1 MRLLPPPTAAVA
13 AWIALASCL
22 AAPQRPAAGV
32 KPPASRVS
40 DLPHGLPGVAA
51 AEQSALE
58 LAQALQRK
66 YEAIRGFAADFVHTY
81 RGGVLNKRLTER
93 GHLLV
98 KKPGKM
104 RWEYTAPEKKLF
116 VSDGVKIYSYVPEDK
131 QVIVSD
137 VPSGDALT
145 TPVLFLAGRGN
156 LARDFDPS
164 FTDLPPGAAP
174 GSRALKLVPKAAQPD
189 YDWLVVVVDAATLGL
204 RGLMY
209 SDPQGGTSTFSFTNL
224 KENAELTDRAFDF
237 KVPRGVDV
245 VTDPSVR

>member
-1 MRLLPPPTAAVA
+1 MAASL
-13 AWIALASCL
+13 ALASCL
-22 AAPQRPAAGV
+22 AAHPRLAAT
-32 KPPASRVS
+32 
-40 DLPHGLPGVAA
+40 DLHRRLPGVTA
-51 AEQSALE
+51 AEPSALE

-66 YEAIRGFAADFVHTY
+66 YDAIRGFATDFVHTY
-81 RGGVLNKRLTER
+81 RGGVLNKQLTER
-93 GHLLV
+93 GRLLV

-137 VPSGDALT
+137 EPSGDRLT
-145 TPVLFLAGRGN
+145 TPVLFLAGKGN
-156 LARDFDPS
+156 LARDFNPS

-174 GSRALKLVPKAAQPD
+174 GSRALKLVPKTTQPD
-189 YDWLVVVVDAATLGL
+189 YDWLVVVVDAVTLGL
-204 RGLMY
+204 RGLVY

-224 KENAELTDRAFDF
+224 KENAGLTDKDFDF

-245 VTDPSVR
+245 VTDSSAR

>member
-1 MRLLPPPTAAVA
+1 MAASL
-13 AWIALASCL
+13 ALASCL
-22 AAPQRPAAGV
+22 AAHPRLAAKEV
-32 KPPASRVS
+32 YRR
-40 DLPHGLPGVAA
+40 LPGVTA
-51 AEQSALE
+51 AEPSALE

-66 YEAIRGFAADFVHTY
+66 YDAIRGFATDFVHIY
-81 RGGVLNKRLTER
+81 RGGVLNKQLTER
-93 GHLLV
+93 GRLLV

-137 VPSGDALT
+137 VPSGDRLT
-145 TPVLFLAGRGN
+145 TPVLFLAGKGN
-156 LARDFDPS
+156 LARDFNPS

-174 GSRALKLVPKAAQPD
+174 GGRALKLVPKTAQPD

-204 RGLMY
+204 RGLVY
-209 SDPQGGTSTFSFTNL
+209 SDSQGGTSTFFFTNL
-224 KENAELTDRAFDF
+224 KENAGLTDKDFDF

-245 VTDPSVR
+245 VTDSSAR

>member
-1 MRLLPPPTAAVA
+1 VRLLPPPAAALA
-13 AWIALASCL
+13 ASLALASCL
-22 AAPQRPAAGV
+22 AAHPGLAA
-32 KPPASRVS
+32 ADLNLSRR
-40 DLPHGLPGVAA
+40 LPGVTA
-51 AEQSALE
+51 AEPSALE

-66 YEAIRGFAADFVHTY
+66 YDAIRGFATDFVHTY
-81 RGGVLNKRLTER
+81 RGGVLNKQLTER
-93 GHLLV
+93 GRLLV

-137 VPSGDALT
+137 VPSGDRLT
-145 TPVLFLAGRGN
+145 TPVLFLAGKGN
-156 LARDFDPS
+156 LARDFNPS

-174 GSRALKLVPKAAQPD
+174 GSRALKLVPKTAQPD

-204 RGLMY
+204 RGLVY
-209 SDPQGGTSTFSFTNL
+209 GDPQGGTSTFSFTNL
-224 KENAELTDRAFDF
+224 KENAGMTDRDFDF

-245 VTDPSVR
+245 VTDSSGR